1 MMSAEVQRGHRA
13 HFEVSRV
20 NASEFFS
27 SLLVRYAGDLPE
39 AAGCRKLHTNAIR
52 GYRDALP

>member
-27 SLLVRYAGDLPE
+27 SLLASTFLAGAMLVCVIPW
-39 AAGCRKLHTNAIR
+39 LN
-52 GYRDALP
+52 